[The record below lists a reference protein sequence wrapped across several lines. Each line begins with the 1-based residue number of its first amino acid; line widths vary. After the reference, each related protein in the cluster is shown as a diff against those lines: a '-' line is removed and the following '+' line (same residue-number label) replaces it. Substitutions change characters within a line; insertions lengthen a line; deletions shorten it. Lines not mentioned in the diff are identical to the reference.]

1 MWLLAERG
9 FMWAPIRF
17 FWPKKP
23 APTWL
28 VKTNNIEAVPAYNA
42 FGIVWKWKGVYMVV
56 CSGTSFIRLSGNNLA
71 TTVIN
76 VQKFKILIHW

>member
-1 MWLLAERG
+1 MWALAERG
-9 FMWAPIRF
+9 FMWAPIRL

-28 VKTNNIEAVPAYNA
+28 IKSSNSKVIPVHNA
-42 FGIVWKWKGVYMVV
+42 FGLVWKWKGIYMVV
-56 CSGTSFIRLSGNNLA
+56 CSGRSFILLRGNGLS
-71 TTVIN
+71 TTID